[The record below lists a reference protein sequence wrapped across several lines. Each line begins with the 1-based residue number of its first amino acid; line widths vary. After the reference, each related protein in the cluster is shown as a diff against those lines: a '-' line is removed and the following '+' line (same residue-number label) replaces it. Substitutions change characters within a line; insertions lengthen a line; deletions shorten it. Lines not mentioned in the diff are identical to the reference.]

1 MTSKIRCPYCNKELV
16 CLNEYE
22 LSDILH
28 NDYTHILHNDYTHE
42 RNYWCDKCNVDITIA
57 FVKNK

>member
-16 CLNEYE
+16 CLDEYE
-22 LSDILH
+22 LPDILH
-28 NDYTHILHNDYTHE
+28 SDYTHE

-57 FVKNK
+57 FVKNKQEK